1 MSDESML
8 RSVHPAMAS
17 MLYDAES
24 MMDFK
29 KRVDKLITNLN
40 DSPAAPDKV
49 SQEPVGRSHFGGDG
63 GAWAEANGLSA
74 AYTSVIDQLK
84 DLSQL
89 LADSLEGMGI
99 AVVSSKHGY
108 EGEDDDIRARM
119 LQIQK
124 NMKKHYNPELDP
136 TAQQNK
142 SQGQGP
148 GSGSGK
154 DQSTEQ
160 PGDTAGVV
168 AQ

>member
-8 RSVHPAMAS
+8 RSVFPAMAS
-17 MLYDAES
+17 LLYDAES
-24 MMDFK
+24 MVDFK

-40 DSPAAPDKV
+40 GSAAAPDKV
-49 SQEPVGRSHFGGDG
+49 GQEPVGRSHFGGDG

-74 AYTSVIDQLK
+74 AYQSVIDQLK

-108 EGEDDDIRARM
+108 EGEDDDIRTRM
-119 LQIQK
+119 LAIQK

-136 TAQQNK
+136 MAPQNQT
-142 SQGQGP
+142 QGQ
-148 GSGSGK
+148 
-154 DQSTEQ
+154 DQGQAPSRDQPTEQ